1 MKLSFLSLCIFK
13 PNKIIK
19 NINIPSC
26 KNCIYYKPNIL
37 HNDFTSTYNKC
48 EKFGEKDII
57 TDEITYKFANF
68 CRDDESMCG
77 KEGKYFEEEKNI
89 KFKSNLQANI
99 RLLYYKFKDRFMIKD
114 GNMIVPVRLELIKS
128 NNIKYKYRNTL
139 DKILSKM
146 KLDKLIEF

>member
-37 HNDFTSTYNKC
+37 YNDFTSTYNKC

-89 KFKSNLQANI
+89 KFKIAKYKIISNLPYSLPI
-99 RLLYYKFKDRFMIKD
+99 LLLAINLFIKVLF
-114 GNMIVPVRLELIKS
+114 GK
-128 NNIKYKYRNTL
+128 
-139 DKILSKM
+139 
-146 KLDKLIEF
+146 